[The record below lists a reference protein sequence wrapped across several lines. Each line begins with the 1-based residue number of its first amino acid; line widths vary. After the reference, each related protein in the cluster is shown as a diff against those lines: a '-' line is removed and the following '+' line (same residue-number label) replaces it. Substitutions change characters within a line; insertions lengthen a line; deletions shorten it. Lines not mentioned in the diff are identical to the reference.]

1 MVQEQIKFI
10 IDQTIIFHDTRR
22 IISKEDREEFEKMLL
37 EKVGQIEPQV
47 SLGDS
52 QPMLLAEIIKLR
64 KFMGEFIDVFNDGKV
79 EQAYDALYDIEQR
92 YSKQSN

>member
-1 MVQEQIKFI
+1 MVQVQIKFI